1 MSSEDAK
8 QRTNDNA
15 TSKNKFFNC
24 AHWCELPFWEMLIC
38 KSYFRFGPNVSCM
51 YSQYIDQTVKI
62 PSWLAWEEI
71 EFTVVHVASPKMTHK
86 PVSTSL
92 VKQAEQALRAYCPIV
107 PIYCACN
114 VRILH

>member
-1 MSSEDAK
+1 M
-8 QRTNDNA
+8 
-15 TSKNKFFNC
+15 
-24 AHWCELPFWEMLIC
+24 
-38 KSYFRFGPNVSCM
+38 V
-51 YSQYIDQTVKI
+51 
-62 PSWLAWEEI
+62 WEET